1 MVNRNEPHVYVRVF
15 YGSGTGAV
23 KKIFLYE
30 VLRGQAVFDWIWAL
44 ASESAP
50 GLKKWYLDFFKLL
63 CASKQA
69 QARIISLIINC
80 QILKRKKKNICYSFA

>member
-1 MVNRNEPHVYVRVF
+1 MTIKRIRVRSPSIKNSYGSDQKWTGSTTVVNRNEPHVYVRVF

-30 VLRGQAVFDWIWAL
+30 VLRGQVVFDRIRAL

-50 GLKKWYLDFFKLL
+50 GL
-63 CASKQA
+63 
-69 QARIISLIINC
+69 
-80 QILKRKKKNICYSFA
+80 